1 MSNLLNKVK
10 QFIAKTKVGAI
21 LFTSIKLLL
30 SSEQVSKAV
39 LDDTKLT
46 VNSAVDKIL
55 SCTNI
60 DADVDIEVTGIK
72 EVTIT
77 IKAKHIGGN

>member
-21 LFTSIKLLL
+21 LFTSIKSLL

-46 VNSAVDKIL
+46 VNSALDKIL
-55 SCTNI
+55 SCTSI

-77 IKAKHIGGN
+77 IKAKRIGGN